1 MDAIQQ
7 NEIDQ
12 IRELGLFLDSEL
24 NYAEQYAQILR
35 DVKDSWPGKCVK
47 PFPLLSLS
55 GADCRSVDSSSQR

>member
-1 MDAIQQ
+1 MDAIQH

-12 IRELGLFLDSEL
+12 IRELGLFLDNEL

-47 PFPLLSLS
+47 PFFPLVIT
-55 GADCRSVDSSSQR
+55 RY